1 MTETIRR
8 EKRKKKTMKFGD
20 DFGARPNP
28 MLINPEREPDTTG
41 VRTIIDL
48 RVQETSDGQVK
59 VTGIPQSI
67 DVFCQV
73 MMDANRAAMKHF
85 VSQAVKDAA
94 AGPASDIVLA
104 RPGIVNPGNGQV
116 M

>member
-1 MTETIRR
+1 MN
-8 EKRKKKTMKFGD
+8 GD
-20 DFGARPNP
+20 HHGRVPNP
-28 MLINPEREPDTTG
+28 NAMLLNPEREPEATG
-41 VRTIIDL
+41 VRTVIDL
-48 RVQETSDGQVK
+48 RVLVTSDGRVQ

-104 RPGIVNPGNGQV
+104 RPGIVNPGNGRV
-116 M
+116 I